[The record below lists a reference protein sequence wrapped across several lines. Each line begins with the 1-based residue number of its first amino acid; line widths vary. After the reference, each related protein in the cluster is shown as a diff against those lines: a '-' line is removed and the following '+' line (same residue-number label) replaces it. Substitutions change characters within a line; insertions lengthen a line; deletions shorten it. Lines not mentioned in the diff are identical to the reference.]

1 MEKVPSKAWHCP
13 VAHVGFPD
21 TSCFPELNEAPS
33 KGICLPLPFNFSVPF
48 HFPHLASKV
57 VHKCI
62 QQIFTEYLLVPGTI
76 VRLKEKAW
84 GEQRELG
91 SSLSQPYISSPSES
105 TSTFSPI
112 IRHLWTCPAKGPGL
126 LIRSPGDTYASL
138 PNWC

>member
-1 MEKVPSKAWHCP
+1 MAWRPQEPLEKVPSKACHCP

-33 KGICLPLPFNFSVPF
+33 EGICLPLSFNFSVPF
-48 HFPHLASKV
+48 HFPHLASKAV
-57 VHKCI
+57 DKCI

-84 GEQRELG
+84 GEQRDLG

-112 IRHLWTCPAKGPGL
+112 IRHLWMPCQEPRLAYPF
-126 LIRSPGDTYASL
+126 P
-138 PNWC
+138 W